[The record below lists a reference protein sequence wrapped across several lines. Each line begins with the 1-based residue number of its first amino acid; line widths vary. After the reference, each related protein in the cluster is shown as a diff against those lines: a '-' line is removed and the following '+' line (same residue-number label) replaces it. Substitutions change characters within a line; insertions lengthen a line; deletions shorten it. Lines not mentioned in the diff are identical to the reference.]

1 MKKMKNNLS
10 NHLPNKTYNLE
21 NNFFSKKVRKNTR
34 GPYSYYALKSVIDS
48 CI

>member
-10 NHLPNKTYNLE
+10 THLPNKTYNLE
-21 NNFFSKKVRKNTR
+21 KKKFSKKVGKNAR